1 MSGER
6 RIPVQDRAIATVEAI
21 VEAAAQTFERLGY
34 EQTTT
39 NRVADRAGVS
49 IGSLYQ
55 YFPNK
60 DALLLALIED
70 HLDDAAAR
78 LQPVLGALLRDP
90 PPVAEGIDRLL
101 RVTVELH
108 AARPALHRVLL
119 DDAPRPVGLRD
130 RLARDEQAITAAV
143 RQYLASCPEVTAP
156 DLAAAAALIVRTTEA
171 AIHGVVVRPSDEVS
185 TAVAVGELRRML
197 LAYLTG

>member
-1 MSGER
+1 MSAAR
-6 RIPVQDRAIATVEAI
+6 RTPVQERAIATVEAI

-34 EQTTT
+34 ERATT
-39 NRVADRAGVS
+39 NRVAERAGVS

-60 DALLLALIED
+60 DALLVALIEA

-78 LQPVLGALLRDP
+78 LRPVLAGLLTDP

-101 RVTVELH
+101 RVTVDLH

-119 DDAPRPVGLRD
+119 DDAPRPPALRD
-130 RLARDEQAITAAV
+130 RLVRDERAINEVVA
-143 RQYLASCPEVTAP
+143 RYLAARPEVTVP
-156 DLAAAAALIVRTTEA
+156 DVATAAALVVRTTESVV
-171 AIHGVVVRPSDEVS
+171 HGVVIRPSPDGATEP
-185 TAVAVGELRRML
+185 AVAELRRML